1 MEAERA
7 SSSSARRPYN
17 MSKTT
22 SSPVRDFS
30 PLLGVRISGAKRKAL
45 WQKNAPNASFNS
57 SEDYATAVADA
68 ICYAGF
74 VSDSEAKS
82 LAGFLSALAVGNQS
96 QIRQLF
102 EQDGEKKGMSSADK
116 LLADLL

>member
-1 MEAERA
+1 
-7 SSSSARRPYN
+7 

-22 SSPVRDFS
+22 SSSRDYS
-30 PLLGVRISGAKRKAL
+30 PLLGVRISGEKRKGL
-45 WQKNAPNASFNS
+45 WEKHAPNASFGS
-57 SEDYATAVADA
+57 SEEYAQAVADA

-74 VSDSEAKS
+74 IGEAEVKS

-102 EQDGEKKGMSSADK
+102 EKDGEKKGQSQADK
-116 LLADLL
+116 LLADLF